1 MDRPGPG
8 SCWRVGRWLDRRTG
22 HRTRRPGGLPAGA
35 AIQGWSA
42 AAVGGGQADEPRTGL
57 NSVEMLLTIGVGP
70 SRASE
75 PGAEVAGPRPGWFES
90 YMGHQIAIAAAQTG
104 QERPLAWVVALTLG
118 GAQRST
124 TRGGHRR
131 QQPGRHTLKPGRA
144 DPGPSRPRHR
154 GCRTNDLRRSVP
166 DSLFRPPPT

>member
-35 AIQGWSA
+35 ALQGWSA
-42 AAVGGGQADEPRTGL
+42 AAGGQADEPWTGL

-75 PGAEVAGPRPGWFES
+75 PGAEVAGPTPGCRFES
-90 YMGHQIAIAAAQTG
+90 YMGHQIAIVAAQTG
-104 QERPLAWVVALTLG
+104 QERPLAWVVALT
-118 GAQRST
+118 
-124 TRGGHRR
+124 
-131 QQPGRHTLKPGRA
+131 PGRCTALNDPGWSSPPAAWPAHQSRAEPTQDRA
-144 DPGPSRPRHR
+144 DRDTG
-154 GCRTNDLRRSVP
+154 VP
-166 DSLFRPPPT
+166 HE